1 MNFQTDGTMMD
12 LNNAMFQL
20 NGGCGYVLKPK
31 FMLEG
36 NNILLLNLFLLNILI
51 THYYLGF
58 NLLIT
63 VVFCK
68 N

>member
-1 MNFQTDGTMMD
+1 MNFQTDGIMMD

-36 NNILLLNLFLLNILI
+36 DNI
-51 THYYLGF
+51 
-58 NLLIT
+58 
-63 VVFCK
+63 FC
-68 N
+68 